1 MNMQTIDLDHYKIF
15 NKSSIE
21 DIIKRI
27 MKCKHIHKLYIRESA
42 LNGHHLKI
50 FCKSEDSCELC
61 RLCFDDQTRFS
72 ADYLNREP
80 WEKNVLFTYKTYI
93 KAGKTIKLKAGKW
106 KEVKVWMKQQ
116 FA

>member
-1 MNMQTIDLDHYKIF
+1 MNMQTIDLDHYRIF

-27 MKCKHIHKLYIRESA
+27 MKCKHITKIYIRESA

-50 FCKSEDSCELC
+50 FCNNSENCELC

-72 ADYLNREP
+72 ADYLNREI
-80 WEKNVLFTYKTYI
+80 WERNVLFTVKTYM
-93 KAGKTIKLKAGKW
+93 KMGKTIKLKAGKW
-106 KEVKVWMKQQ
+106 KCANTTIKD
-116 FA
+116 